1 MRCQS
6 AALYRMWSAG
16 LPCIVSQAQ
25 HFEVGSPA
33 AEALIRARDVPQLAA
48 EVRKLFSDP
57 QAYQAAVT
65 RLGDCLTRT
74 WKDVADDY
82 ERAFSV
88 ALNPT

>member
-1 MRCQS
+1 
-6 AALYRMWSAG
+6 MWSAG

-48 EVRKLFSDP
+48 EIRRLFSEP
-57 QAYQAAVT
+57 RVYQAAVT
-65 RLGDCLTRT
+65 RLCDCLTRT

-82 ERAFSV
+82 ELAFSR